1 MKRLLAVGA
10 AMLLAVL
17 LAVPALAYTLPDT
30 TTEDGNTVLELFAI
44 SKGTPEQKAYI
55 EEWKNSS
62 HNFLLLM
69 EAPSGGACY
78 YFAIVPEDATVSI
91 VDRFGDTFW
100 FICDKAYRYMG
111 FQPAD
116 ESGERFPMQLTT
128 SAPGVMVAMDA
139 FVAKTHPMALPTLS
153 HDYIARLD
161 GTLMLKFDDDEEQG
175 GNWWDGLLDWLKN
188 FWDKLLAF
196 FISIFVPEEGYFSE
210 WFETIRAALDKK
222 VGGLTKVM
230 DAISG
235 GFDSLQKPGST
246 GGVSLKLPDNLYYD
260 GYKGAE
266 FNLLEFINP
275 ALVHVRSWLNA
286 VVVIFTCIFCFKKL
300 IRLVNT

>member
-1 MKRLLAVGA
+1 MKRLLSVGVAV
-10 AMLLAVL
+10 LLSVL

-44 SKGTPEQKAYI
+44 SKGTPEQRAFI

-62 HNFLLLM
+62 HNFFLLS
-69 EAPSGGACY
+69 EAPSGVCY
-78 YFAIVPEDATVSI
+78 YFVIVPEDTTVSI
-91 VDRFGDTFW
+91 IDRFGDTFW

-116 ESGERFPMQLTT
+116 ENGERFPMMLTT
-128 SAPGVMVAMDA
+128 SAPGVMIGMNA
-139 FVAKTHPMALPTLS
+139 FVFKTHPMSLPTLS
-153 HDYIARLD
+153 YDYIAQFN
-161 GTLMLKFDDDEEQG
+161 GTLMLKFDDDEEPG

-196 FISIFVPEEGYFSE
+196 FIGIFVPEEGYFSE

-222 VGGLTKVM
+222 VGGLTTVL
-230 DAISG
+230 DAISN
-235 GFDSLQKPGST
+235 GFDSLQNPGST
-246 GGVSLKLPDNLYYD
+246 GGLSLKLPDNLYYD
-260 GYKGAE
+260 GYKGAS
-266 FNLLEFINP
+266 FNLLEFIQP

-286 VVVIFTCIFCFKKL
+286 IVVIFTFIYCFKKL
-300 IRLVNT
+300 ILLVNT